1 MTTKAPIIGYAP
13 DADPATPGVLTNC
26 VSLVPTLKGMA
37 GAPSAVSAG
46 LSALASA
53 CLGAA
58 SLLRLDATSSLFAGT
73 STKLYEDVSGT
84 WTDRTRAVGG
94 DYSPASDVR
103 WSFAQYGNVSLAA
116 VKSDT
121 LQYSVTGAFA
131 NISGAPK
138 ASYVETVANFVMLAD
153 YDDGTDTPNGVY
165 WSALGDYTDWTAD
178 IDTQC
183 GFVSLTDTPGRNIG
197 LKRFGRNVIV
207 YKQRSM
213 YLGTY
218 VGSPVIWDFALIP
231 GETGAASNYCIV
243 DVGTSDDPRHIF
255 MGYEDFYS
263 FDGSRPVPLGTN
275 VIKETVFG
283 ELNKTYANATFA
295 LHDRINSRIYFYYPT
310 SASTTPNKCVVYNY
324 RSNRWG
330 RDDRSVEAVVEYI
343 SAGTTYDDLG
353 TLYSTYADLP
363 GVSYDSGIWAG
374 GYPIPAYF
382 DTSHVLQTLTGAS
395 STSQLTTGDIGED
408 TQQILISRVKPRFIT
423 APTSATMTNY
433 YRYNLGDALTT
444 DTTVNM
450 SSSRFDVL
458 REARWHRFN
467 IAFVGDHEE
476 TGLVYDAQGSGSE

>member
-1 MTTKAPIIGYAP
+1 MITKTPIVGYAP
-13 DADPATPGVLTNC
+13 DADPATPGVLTDC
-26 VSLVPTLKGMA
+26 ISIVPTLNGVA

-46 LSALASA
+46 LSALAAA
-53 CLGAA
+53 CTGAA
-58 SLLRLDATSSLFAGT
+58 SLLKLDATSRLFAGT

-84 WTDRTRAVGG
+84 WTDRTRASGG
-94 DYSPASDVR
+94 DYSAAVR
-103 WSFAQYGNVSLAA
+103 WSFGQFGNVSLA
-116 VKSDT
+116 VTKSDNP
-121 LQYSVTGAFA
+121 QYSITGAFA
-131 NISGAPK
+131 DLSGAPK
-138 ASYVETVANFVMLAD
+138 ASYVETAANFVILAD
-153 YDDGTDTPNGVY
+153 YNDGTDTPNGVY
-165 WSALGDYTDWTAD
+165 WSAIGDYTDWTPSIA
-178 IDTQC
+178 TQC
-183 GFVSLTDTPGRNIG
+183 GFVSLNDTSGRNIG
-197 LKRFGRNVIV
+197 IKRFGRNVII

-213 YLGTY
+213 YLGVY
-218 VGSPVIWDFALIP
+218 VGAPTVWDFSLIS

-263 FDGSRPVPLGTN
+263 FDGSRPIPLGTN

-295 LHDRINSRIYFYYPT
+295 MHDRINSRVYFFYPT
-310 SASTTPNKCVVYNY
+310 SASVTPNKCVVYNY
-324 RSNRWG
+324 RSNKWG
-330 RDDRSVEAVVEYI
+330 RDDRSVEAVLEYI

-363 GVSYDSGIWAG
+363 SVSYDSGIWSG

-395 STSQLTTGDIGED
+395 TTSQITTGDIGD
-408 TQQILISRVKPRFIT
+408 DSTQMLISRVKPRFQT

-433 YRYNLGDALTT
+433 YRYNLGDSLTT

-467 IAFVGDHEE
+467 LAFSGPVEL
-476 TGLVYDAQGSGSE
+476 TGLVFDAQASGSE